1 MIMESQ
7 TEPEPERLSTLL
19 ESEFPLPNFE
29 KQQNESHDDR
39 RLRIQAETDAFVWA
53 HTEKYIVE
61 DRLLAEVSL
70 ERYTEGYESLQDSLK
85 MLSSLVNES
94 SETEPASFYKL
105 LCDKLVPEY
114 QQLIAKAKLDRSQA
128 PKPPERKVYEA
139 VEAMEAL
146 KQESIHGEYYARNM
160 REDLARSWANGEDV
174 AKYRHLGPG
183 EELPAGERR
192 QVERNVRG
200 TSIAGGLRDFE
211 TCFHVFRDLPDQLA
225 SLDADGAIEFH
236 EVYPEVSI

>member
-183 EELPAGERR
+183 EELPAGDRR

-200 TSIAGGLRDFE
+200 TSIAGGLRDFD
-211 TCFHVFRDLPDQLA
+211 TCLHVFRDLPDQLV
-225 SLDADGAIEFH
+225 SLDADGAIDFH